1 MALASSC
8 ITGSPWHAEHTID
21 MRRGKSRNI
30 TSGLLLPNSTCA
42 HPRQSVSLV
51 FRSRF
56 FFKLAFRFCFTACPN
71 CRHFQRCFSLSK
83 RVRSQCREPIY
94 GFKVSKTSPKKPVFC
109 FSRLQSCVT
118 DAAFF
123 HIGNRLTGLSF
134 FCLSHRRHFPTGRAM
149 ETRGFIGGRRST
161 RTPLRLSLS
170 RAKSHTHK
178 QNGRRPSTESP
189 KCLAMI
195 SERIR
200 FDFHCLSFFFHFIC
214 GLCVCVCVC
223 VCIEF
228 KGSRHRPLFFFRLRS
243 RSAGALMIGAADC
256 GGTGVV
262 DTGRR
267 SSIVLFYRVL
277 SLLTQWWTLYSESRL
292 VSSDRHLLFGR

>member
-134 FCLSHRRHFPTGRAM
+134 F
-149 ETRGFIGGRRST
+149 
-161 RTPLRLSLS
+161 
-170 RAKSHTHK
+170 
-178 QNGRRPSTESP
+178 
-189 KCLAMI
+189 
-195 SERIR
+195 
-200 FDFHCLSFFFHFIC
+200 LSFPSSTFSNGARNGNSRFHW
-214 GLCVCVCVC
+214 
-223 VCIEF
+223 
-228 KGSRHRPLFFFRLRS
+228 RPPVNEDAITAITLESQEPHTQTKRPAS
-243 RSAGALMIGAADC
+243 
-256 GGTGVV
+256 
-262 DTGRR
+262 
-267 SSIVLFYRVL
+267 FY
-277 SLLTQWWTLYSESRL
+277 
-292 VSSDRHLLFGR
+292 GIA